1 MSTQWHFSISV
12 ATGSSSCMISTS
24 GGYRPTSRACR
35 GLCPKAGSRQQLTKD
50 IQWSGQSSS
59 YCRGGWT
66 WVGGR
71 RSSPLWEN
79 QGIGC
84 WVATIG
90 LGPGKWGAGKDAPA
104 WSYSHDLS
112 IICFVWEM
120 RMTSP

>member
-59 YCRGGWT
+59 YCRGRWT
-66 WVGGR
+66 WGGR
-71 RSSPLWEN
+71 EKVITALGKPGDRML
-79 QGIGC
+79 GC
-84 WVATIG
+84 HHR
-90 LGPGKWGAGKDAPA
+90 PGT
-104 WSYSHDLS
+104 
-112 IICFVWEM
+112 WEM
-120 RMTSP
+120 GGRKGRPSLELQS